1 MDGVYYDS
9 KGNLLAI
16 VSEEPEERIPKNNL
30 TDDAENML
38 KIMERTANSDSNG
51 WQYIYWIA
59 VAVYHL
65 ILQVQVTKFG
75 LKRRIEELEQRH
87 E

>member
-16 VSEEPEERIPKNNL
+16 VPEEKKSKDKL
-30 TDDAENML
+30 TEDAMNML
-38 KIMERTANSDSNG
+38 DIMERTANSDSNG

-65 ILQVQVTKFG
+65 ILQVHETKFG

>member
-1 MDGVYYDS
+1 MVEGVFYDGV
-9 KGNLLAI
+9 GNYLGTDTE
-16 VSEEPEERIPKNNL
+16 SPRYRNKNYL
-30 TDDAENML
+30 TEDADNML
-38 KIMERTANSDSNG
+38 KIMERTANSESNG

-75 LKRRIEELEQRH
+75 LKRRIEELEQRG
-87 E
+87 